1 MPSHDEIRAVMLKT
15 LYDHEMSSPLS
26 FYNSGNFLDIFQE
39 VPRIEL
45 VSHQLY
51 LIEKGLSQGFGIM
64 GRVTSRKMR
73 ITSKGIDVVEHPEK
87 FTDLSID
94 PPILKGLTKPE
105 TTTSLDSITNIINT
119 KSDIDAKTKELI
131 KTRLEALSDE
141 LSKDAIS
148 KSKIKELTTDLKK
161 YQWLNK
167 YILELIRKNF
177 NLE

>member
-1 MPSHDEIRAVMLKT
+1 MPSNDEIRAVMLKT

-51 LIEKGLSQGFGIM
+51 LIEKELSQGFGVM

-94 PPILKGLTKPE
+94 LHILKGLRTPE
-105 TTTSLDSITNIINT
+105 TTSLDYITNIINA
-119 KSDIDAKTKELI
+119 KSDIDANTKELI

-141 LSKDAIS
+141 LSKDTLS

-167 YILELIRKNF
+167 YLLELIKKKF